1 MDAPQTAPAAAAK
14 PSFKPLVFS
23 GVQPTGNL
31 HLGNY
36 LGAIVK
42 FVELQK
48 SHDCIYCV
56 VDLHAI
62 TVWQDPKELP
72 KAIREVTAAFLA
84 CGIDPKKHI
93 VFNQSQV
100 AEHAELAW
108 VFNCVARLGWL
119 NRMTQFKE
127 KAGKDRENASV
138 GLYAYPSLMAADI
151 LVYRA
156 THVPV
161 GEDQKQHLE
170 LSRDIAGKFNNDYAE
185 SIRSHGHGEA
195 FFPLPEPLIQG
206 PATRVMSLRD
216 GSKKMSKSEPS
227 DQSRINLTDDAD
239 AIAHKIRRAKT
250 DPDPLPHDEKALAA
264 RPEADNLVGIYAA
277 LSDTSKAAVLKEFG
291 GAQFSTFKPKLADL
305 LVAKLSPI
313 TAEMRRIKEDTAY
326 IDQVLADGS
335 ARAQA
340 LAAKTMTA
348 VKDIVGLVRR

>member
-1 MDAPQTAPAAAAK
+1 MA
-14 PSFKPLVFS
+14 FKELVFS

-36 LGAIVK
+36 LGAIK
-42 FVELQK
+42 RFVELQDRY
-48 SHDCIYCV
+48 DCIYCV

-62 TVWQDPKELP
+62 TTWQDPAELP
-72 KAIREVTAAFLA
+72 RMIREVTAAFIA

-138 GLYAYPSLMAADI
+138 GLYAYPNLMAADI

-170 LSRDIAGKFNNDYAE
+170 LSRDIAQKFNNDYAA
-185 SIRSHGHGEA
+185 SIHAHGFGA
-195 FFPLPEPLIQG
+195 TFFPLPEPVITG
-206 PATRVMSLRD
+206 EATRVMSLRD
-216 GSKKMSKSEPS
+216 GSKKMSKSDSS

-239 AIAHKIRRAKT
+239 AIALKSRRAKT
-250 DPDPLPHDEKALAA
+250 DPPPPPSEEKGLEG

-277 LSDTSKAAVLKEFG
+277 LADTTRAAVLSQYG
-291 GAQFSTFKPKLADL
+291 NAQFSTFKSALVDLAVVKLGPIGAEMKR
-305 LVAKLSPI
+305 LVADPLS
-313 TAEMRRIKEDTAY
+313 
-326 IDQVLADGS
+326 IDAILADG
-335 ARAQA
+335 AVRAQKIA
-340 LAAKTMTA
+340 GETMKA